1 MSGGHKVHEH
11 SMDKTSEEM
20 KYRLSLIEGELE
32 AGNNSELL
40 KKELHGLLHRMAHN
54 GLISVA
60 HASAYYKE
68 AKECYFGS
76 KSRK

>member
-1 MSGGHKVHEH
+1 
-11 SMDKTSEEM
+11 M
-20 KYRLSLIEGELE
+20 KYELALIEGELE
-32 AGNNSELL
+32 AGNDSEIL
-40 KKELHGLLHRMAHN
+40 KKKLHGLLHRMAHN

-68 AKECYFGS
+68 AKECDFSS

>member
-1 MSGGHKVHEH
+1 MHEH

-20 KYRLSLIEGELE
+20 KYELALIEGELE
-32 AGNNSELL
+32 AGNDSEIL
-40 KKELHGLLHRMAHN
+40 KKKLHGLLHRMAHN

-68 AKECYFGS
+68 ATTCYFS
-76 KSRK
+76 KHGK